1 MASMNSNQ
9 IRREFLSFFEERD
22 HVVRPSASLIPIDP
36 TLLLT
41 NAGMVPFK
49 PYFLG
54 EETPPYRRATSIQ
67 KCARTVD
74 IDIIGTTTRHF
85 SFFEML
91 GNFSFG
97 EYFKEKAIPWSHEL
111 VTEVFGIDPERLWY
125 TVYDTDDEAAQ
136 IWIDQ
141 VGVPAE
147 RVQKGGRDNFWQMGV
162 PGPCGPSSE
171 IFVDRGER
179 WGDPGGP
186 IGGGE
191 ERFVEVWNLVFMQNI
206 QDEPYHVVGDL
217 PAKSIDT
224 GMGLDRMAM
233 VLQDAETVFETD
245 IVLPLLQTGAS
256 ACDVTYGRDELVDVS
271 LRVLADHGRAMT
283 FLIGDGVV
291 PSNEGRGYVLRRLLR
306 RAVRHAWQLGS
317 ADLVTPRLVST
328 TVEVMGE
335 AYPDLVGQQDFILDV
350 VSREEGR
357 FRRTLESGH
366 NLLDTELS
374 GLAGGDQLEG
384 RVAFKLHDTYGF
396 PIELTKEI
404 AAERGYGVDESGFAA
419 AMDEQRQRARAAW
432 KGGEEAAAE
441 DLYRRLLDD
450 VGQTAFLGYELES
463 SGGRVLAI
471 LRQGD
476 PVDRAD
482 KGDEVEVFLDRTP
495 FYAEAGGQ
503 VGDVGRIGSET
514 GVLSVSDT
522 QHAVQ
527 GLYSHRGKVTSGFL
541 QVGQDVEAAID
552 SPRRERIRKSHTGTH
567 ILHWA
572 LRDVVGDHVKQAG
585 SYVEA
590 GRLRF
595 DVTHFAAVSEEELA
609 EVERLANDKIIANS
623 SVQTLETT
631 KDEAQ
636 EMGALAFFGDKYGD
650 VVRVVR
656 VGDFSTEF
664 CGGTHTPAAG
674 QVGPLIV
681 IGESSIGSNMR
692 RVEALTGSSAYSHL
706 VGVRDALSDT
716 GRLLRSTPA
725 EVPLRV
731 RQMIERNRELESEL
745 SRMADRIRSE
755 AAGEAAGRAERIGEH
770 ALAVLEERDMSPE
783 AMRALALQTRDR
795 MISGVVVVGSI
806 NDGKGA
812 LVAAVSA
819 DLVAKGLSAAELI
832 SPAAR
837 LLGGG
842 GSRDPELAQAGGPN
856 GTALPDALDLAR
868 EAAGSALREL

>member
-1 MASMNSNQ
+1 MDSNQ
-9 IRREFLSFFEERD
+9 IRNTFLSFFGERQ
-22 HVVRPSASLIPIDP
+22 HEVRPSASLIPIDP

-49 PYFLG
+49 PFFLG
-54 EETPPYRRATSIQ
+54 EETPPYRRAVSIQ

-97 EYFKEKAIPWSHEL
+97 DYFKEKAIPWSFEL
-111 VTEVFGIDPERLWY
+111 MTEVFGIDPERLWY
-125 TVYDTDDEAAQ
+125 TVHDTDDEAAQ

-141 VGVPAE
+141 VGVPAD
-147 RVQKGGRDNFWQMGV
+147 RVQKGGKDNFWQMGV
-162 PGPCGPSSE
+162 PGPCGPCSE

-179 WGDPGGP
+179 WGAPGGP

-206 QDEPYHVVGDL
+206 QDEPYHVIGDL

-224 GMGLDRMAM
+224 GMGLDRLAM
-233 VLQDAETVFETD
+233 VLQDVETVFDTD
-245 IVLPLLQTGAS
+245 IVRPIMDAGAA
-256 ACDVTYGRDELVDVS
+256 ACGATYGNDEVADIS

-306 RAVRHAWQLGS
+306 RAVRHAWQLGGS
-317 ADLVTPRLVST
+317 DLVTPRLVST
-328 TVEVMGE
+328 TIGVMGE
-335 AYPDLVGQQDFILDV
+335 AYPDLIDQQDFILDV
-350 VSREEGR
+350 VSREEDR

-366 NLLDTELS
+366 NLLETELS
-374 GLAGGDQLEG
+374 DLTVGGALEG
-384 RVAFKLHDTYGF
+384 RVAFKLHDTFGF

-404 AAERGYGVDESGFAA
+404 AGERGYGVDQAGFDV

-450 VGQTAFLGYELES
+450 VGLTAFLGYDLEAS
-463 SGGRVLAI
+463 DGRIVAI
-471 LRQGD
+471 LRHGE

-482 KGDEVEVFLDRTP
+482 QGDEVEVFLDRTP

-503 VGDVGRIGSET
+503 VGDVGRIGSKT
-514 GVLSVSDT
+514 GTLSVVDT

-527 GLYSHRGKVTSGFL
+527 GLYAHRGKLSSGFL
-541 QVGQDVEAAID
+541 QVGQEIEAAID
-552 SPRRERIRKSHTGTH
+552 SPRREKIRKSHTGTH

-572 LRDVVGDHVKQAG
+572 LRGVVGDHVKQAG
-585 SYVEA
+585 SLVEA
-590 GRLRF
+590 GRFRF
-595 DVTHFAAVSEEELA
+595 DVSHFAAISEEELA
-609 EVERLANDKIIANS
+609 EVEQVANDKIIANS
-623 SVQTLETT
+623 QVQTIEAT

-636 EMGALAFFGDKYGD
+636 DMGALAFFGDKYGD
-650 VVRVVR
+650 VVRVVK

-674 QVGPLIV
+674 QIGPLIV
-681 IGESSIGSNMR
+681 TGEASIGSNMR
-692 RVEALTGSSAYSHL
+692 RVEALTGTSAYTHL
-706 VGVRDALSDT
+706 VGVRDALATS

-725 EVPLRV
+725 EVPLRIQ
-731 RQMIERNRELESEL
+731 QMIERNKELESEVT
-745 SRMADRIRSE
+745 RMADRMRSE
-755 AAGEAAGRAERIGEH
+755 AAGEAAGAAERVGEY
-770 ALAVLEERDMSPE
+770 AYAVLEHRDMPPD

-795 MISGVVVVGSI
+795 IGSGIVVVGSV

-812 LVAAVSA
+812 LVAAVSS
-819 DLVAKGLSAAELI
+819 DLVGKGLSAAELLA
-832 SPAAR
+832 PAAR
-837 LLGGG
+837 VLGGG

-856 GTALPDALDLAR
+856 GEGLR
-868 EAAGSALREL
+868 EALEIARDAVVGALGEI